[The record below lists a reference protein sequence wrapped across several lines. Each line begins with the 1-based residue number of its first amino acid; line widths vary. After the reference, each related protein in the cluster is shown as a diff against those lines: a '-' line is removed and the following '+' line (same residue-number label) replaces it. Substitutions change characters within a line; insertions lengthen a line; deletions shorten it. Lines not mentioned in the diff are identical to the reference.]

1 MVSQAGFTMTIHSQQ
16 NATAIFGSAARGD
29 NDIFSDRDLL
39 IVSDD
44 ETTLREMKSRYDSIG
59 WSCTA
64 YSWNRLQRAADQ
76 GSLFVQH
83 LKQESKVLS
92 DPSDRLA
99 HLLAQYST
107 KASYKRELSGAASL
121 IGNLMQHLPRCD
133 AGPMWTLDVLSVG
146 FRSLAVAN
154 LADNGIYVFSNSG
167 IIDGLTRIGMVR
179 KEDIPQLSA
188 LRRFKSLYRQGV
200 VDKRISWCDI
210 FDWIRLVDRIFVLGL
225 SSRCVRTIEIIELAL
240 ADGRTVQTDSDWYA
254 RCRRIESALWMLR
267 PRRRRERAE
276 FRKQRQKLFRIVES
290 PNSYAWHFTG
300 GYKLIQGSLSDLA
313 EICAV

>member
-1 MVSQAGFTMTIHSQQ
+1 MTNHSQQ
-16 NATAIFGSAARGD
+16 NAFAIFGSAARGD

-44 ETTLREMKSRYDSIG
+44 ETTLRKMKSKYDSIG

-64 YSWNRLQRAADQ
+64 YSWNRLQHAADQ
-76 GSLFVQH
+76 GSLFIQH
-83 LKQESKVLS
+83 LKQESKVLL

-107 KASYKRELSGAASL
+107 KANYKSESNGAASL
-121 IGNLMQHLPRCD
+121 IGTLMQHLPRCD

-154 LADNGIYVFSNSG
+154 LADNGIYAFSNSG
-167 IIDGLTRIGMVR
+167 IIDGLSRIGMVSKSDGR
-179 KEDIPQLSA
+179 QLSI

-200 VDKRISWCDI
+200 VDKQLSWCDV
-210 FDWIRLVDRIFVLGL
+210 FDWIRLVDRIFALGL
-225 SSRCVRTIEIIELAL
+225 SLRCVRTIEIIELAL
-240 ADGRTVQTDSDWYA
+240 ANGSSVQADSDWYTK
-254 RCRRIESALWMLR
+254 CRRIESALWMLR
-267 PRRRRERAE
+267 PRQNREHVE
-276 FRKQRQKLFRIVES
+276 FQKQRQKLFRIVEA
-290 PNSYAWHFTG
+290 PNSYAWHFIG
-300 GYKLIQGSLSDLA
+300 GYKSIQRSLSDLA